1 MMDRNPSSFK
11 SGNTS
16 KSSSTNFLSL
26 FRPQLPENSYVP
38 SLEPQPLNSK
48 LLNNCKRLSTHLIN
62 VPIARPINVFKR
74 DRPLSL
80 MKQNKNVSFVNAVT
94 VIPSN
99 PGNASRDVSSAD
111 NMYLSDNTMKYFEKI
126 NQRSLPA
133 FANTTQSSP
142 MDWNTICGGTQIDRY
157 RSKILILDKQL
168 IDLQAKHLK
177 METEHQKQ
185 LEIIQSELEVKQ
197 HKIDEL
203 NAVVTTLHEKEIMFS
218 GNVERL
224 QNDSV
229 LAMKN
234 MDLQKVSYLKEISKL
249 SEELQVAHRNEAKY
263 RSSNFS
269 EGSMLKHRIETLQT
283 EQTKLLTELEKAN
296 KLVATYEEKMK
307 QPLTIMPALS
317 EESEIDQ
324 IKADLE
330 VSKTQNLK
338 LMEQLKEQGKL
349 EEELVKQRTEVH
361 RLKCQLKSS
370 EETRKNEESCN
381 VNPDEIAQMTKTITK
396 LDELIQAKDQEI
408 EKQKEQ
414 RNELAD
420 RLGKLSSSNRHTF
433 SLLTGY
439 KIHMLDEENYM
450 LTHVYDPQ
458 SKRPLMIKMEKDK
471 KHFHLQESQ
480 MDLQWCDS
488 LRDKI
493 KTYLEGEEDPSY
505 PAFLSSITLDLYHD
519 RKLKKY
525 NLA

>member
-1 MMDRNPSSFK
+1 M
-11 SGNTS
+11 
-16 KSSSTNFLSL
+16 
-26 FRPQLPENSYVP
+26 P
-38 SLEPQPLNSK
+38 SLEPQLLNSK

-62 VPIARPINVFKR
+62 VPNARPINVFKR
-74 DRPLSL
+74 GRPLSL
-80 MKQNKNVSFVNAVT
+80 MKQNKNVSFLNAVT

-99 PGNASRDVSSAD
+99 PGNASKDVSSAD
-111 NMYLSDNTMKYFEKI
+111 NIYLSDNTMKYFEKI

-133 FANTTQSSP
+133 FSYTTQSSP

-168 IDLQAKHLK
+168 IDLQTKHLK

-185 LEIIQSELEVKQ
+185 LEMIQSELEAKQ

-203 NAVVTTLHEKEIMFS
+203 NAVVATLHEKEIMFS

-224 QNDSV
+224 QNDSM

-234 MDLQKVSYLKEISKL
+234 MDVQKVSYLKEISKL

-263 RSSNFS
+263 RSSIFS

-307 QPLTIMPALS
+307 QPIIIMPALN
-317 EESEIDQ
+317 EESEIGQ
-324 IKADLE
+324 IKDDLE
-330 VSKTQNLK
+330 VSKTQNQK
-338 LMEQLKEQGKL
+338 LMEQLKEQGKDDSKSKVFKL
-349 EEELVKQRTEVH
+349 EEELVKQRAEVH

-381 VNPDEIAQMTKTITK
+381 VNQDEISQMTKTIAK
-396 LDELIQAKDQEI
+396 LNELIQAKDQEI

-420 RLGKLSSSNRHTF
+420 RLGRLSNSNRHTF

-458 SKRPLMIKMEKDK
+458 TKRPLMIKMEKDK

-480 MDLQWCDS
+480 MDLQWCAS

-493 KTYLEGEEDPSY
+493 NTYLEGEEDPSY

-519 RKLKKY
+519 QKLKKY